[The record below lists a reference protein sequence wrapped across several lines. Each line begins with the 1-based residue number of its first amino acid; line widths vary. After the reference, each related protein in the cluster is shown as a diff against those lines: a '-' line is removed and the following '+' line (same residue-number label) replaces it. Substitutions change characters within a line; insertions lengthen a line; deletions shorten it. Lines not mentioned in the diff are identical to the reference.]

1 MHPRPAA
8 TAPALPVHSGD
19 TTPCLCESLESR
31 TLFAADAVLDWN
43 AAALDAIRADKTAP
57 PIAARDLAM
66 TQVAVFDAVNA
77 ITGGYE
83 GYVLHRHGPEDA
95 SASAAVAQAAHDM
108 LVAVFPA
115 QAATFDAKLASS
127 LVGQKGPGVN
137 KGVALGRDSA
147 RAILKARK
155 DDGSTDQ
162 VTYTVG
168 SGPGVWQ
175 PTPPAF
181 STSPVLPQW
190 PGVTPF
196 AVPGGNMFRPPGPP
210 ALGSAAYTVA
220 FDEVKSVGAANST
233 TRTADQTQI
242 ANFWADGAGT
252 ATPPGHWN
260 QIAADV
266 GAAHHNTLAQN
277 ARMFALLDVA
287 LADAG
292 ICCWDCKYQF
302 NFWRPVTAIRAADTD
317 GNPDTTPDPSWTPML
332 VTPNFPTYVS
342 GHSTFSAAAATV
354 LADFFGT
361 DHVHFATSDDT
372 LPGVN
377 RSFDSFSAAAA
388 EAGQSRVYGGIHYQF
403 DNQDGLALGRKVG
416 SYVFSHVLVAEQHGG
431 HGKEIELS
439 SGKQEVTADKRSS
452 NARVAD
458 LVLGSSDKRG

>member
-1 MHPRPAA
+1 MYRRSAA
-8 TAPALPVHSGD
+8 PILPVCS
-19 TTPCLCESLESR
+19 TPAPSCLCEPLESR

-57 PIAARDLAM
+57 PAAARDLAM
-66 TQVAVFDAVNA
+66 LQVAVFDAVNA
-77 ITGGYE
+77 ISGGYE
-83 GYVLHRHGPEDA
+83 GYVVHRHGPKDA
-95 SASAAVAQAAHDM
+95 SAPAAVAQAAHDV
-108 LVAVFPA
+108 LVKLFPA
-115 QAATFDAKLASS
+115 QAATFDAKLATS
-127 LVGQKGPGVN
+127 LAGQKGPTVN
-137 KGVALGRDSA
+137 KAIALGRDA
-147 RAILKARK
+147 AKAILKARAH
-155 DDGSTDQ
+155 DGSTDQ

-190 PGVTPF
+190 PNVTPF
-196 AVPGGNMFRPPGPP
+196 GVPAGNTFLPPGPP
-210 ALGSAAYTVA
+210 ALGSAAYA
-220 FDEVKSVGAANST
+220 ASLNEVKSLGAVDST
-233 TRTADQTQI
+233 ARTADQTQI
-242 ANFWADGAGT
+242 ALFWADGAGT

-266 GAAHHNTLAQN
+266 GTAQHNTLAQN

-302 NFWRPVTAIRAADTD
+302 NFWRPVTSIRAADTD
-317 GNPDTTPDPSWTPML
+317 GNPATTPDPGWTPLL
-332 VTPNFPTYVS
+332 VTPPFPTYVS

-372 LPGVN
+372 LPGVT

-416 SYVFSHVLVAEQHGG
+416 SYVFSHVLMAEKHDG
-431 HGKEIELS
+431 HGKEIALSAGKREETAGERPS
-439 SGKQEVTADKRSS
+439 SG
-452 NARVAD
+452 RVAD
-458 LVLGSSDKRG
+458 LVLKSSK

>member
-1 MHPRPAA
+1 M
-8 TAPALPVHSGD
+8 LPVRAADSAS
-19 TTPCLCESLESR
+19 TICESLESPAR
-31 TLFAADAVLDWN
+31 FSPRDAVLDWN

-57 PIAARDLAM
+57 PVAALDLAM

-83 GYVLHRHGPEDA
+83 GYVLHRHGPKDA
-95 SASAAVAQAAHDM
+95 SVPAAVAQAAHDV
-108 LVAVFPA
+108 LTAVFPA

-127 LVGQKGPGVN
+127 LAGQKGPGVN

-155 DDGSTDQ
+155 GDGSTAQ
-162 VTYTVG
+162 VPYTVG

-190 PGVTPF
+190 PDVKAFGVPKGDT
-196 AVPGGNMFRPPGPP
+196 FRPPGPP
-210 ALGSAAYTVA
+210 ALGSAAYTAA
-220 FDEVKSVGAANST
+220 FNEVKSLGAANST

-242 ANFWADGAGT
+242 ALFWADGAGT

-266 GAAHHNTLAQN
+266 GTAAPQHARAERPPVRPAGRGPGRRRHLLLGRQVPLQLLASRDRDPRRRRPT
-277 ARMFALLDVA
+277 ATRPPPPTP
-287 LADAG
+287 AG
-292 ICCWDCKYQF
+292 RRCC
-302 NFWRPVTAIRAADTD
+302 
-317 GNPDTTPDPSWTPML
+317 
-332 VTPNFPTYVS
+332 VTPPFPTYVS
-342 GHSTFSAAAATV
+342 GHSTFSGAAATV

-372 LPGVN
+372 LPGVT

-388 EAGQSRVYGGIHYQF
+388 EAGQSRIYGGIHYQF

-439 SGKQEVTADKRSS
+439 ADKHEVTADKRPS

-458 LVLGSSDKRG
+458 LVLKSSGE

>member
-1 MHPRPAA
+1 MYRRPS
-8 TAPALPVHSGD
+8 APTSPVCSSSIMF
-19 TTPCLCESLESR
+19 CLCEPLESR
-31 TLFAADAVLDWN
+31 TLLAADAVLDWN
-43 AAALDAIRADKTAP
+43 SAALDAIRADKTAP

-66 TQVAVFDAVNA
+66 MQVAVFDAVNA
-77 ITGGYE
+77 ITGGYH
-83 GYVLHRHGPEDA
+83 GYVMHRHGPKDA
-95 SASAAVAQAAHDM
+95 SAPAAVAQAAHDV
-108 LVAVFPA
+108 LTAVFPE

-127 LVGQKGPGVN
+127 LSGQKGPGVN

-181 STSPVLPQW
+181 STNPLLPQW

-196 AVPGGNMFRPPGPP
+196 AVPGGNTFRPPGPP
-210 ALGSAAYTVA
+210 ALGSAEYAA
-220 FDEVKSVGAANST
+220 ALDEVKSLGAVNST
-233 TRTADQTQI
+233 TRTPDQTEI

-266 GAAHHNTLAQN
+266 GTARHNTLAQN

-302 NFWRPVTAIRAADTD
+302 NFWRPVTSIRAADTD
-317 GNPDTTPDPSWTPML
+317 GNPATTADPSWTPLL
-332 VTPNFPTYVS
+332 VTPPFPTYVS
-342 GHSTFSAAAATV
+342 GHSTVSAAAATE

-361 DHVHFATSDDT
+361 DKVHFATGDDT
-372 LPGVN
+372 LPGVT

-388 EAGQSRVYGGIHYQF
+388 EAGQSRIYGGIHYQF

-416 SYVFSHVLVAEQHGG
+416 SYVFSHVLVAERHGG
-431 HGKEIELS
+431 HGNIALS
-439 SGKQEVTADKRSS
+439 SDKHEVAADKRDS
-452 NARVAD
+452 NVRVVD
-458 LVLGSSDKRG
+458 LVFGSSHKRD